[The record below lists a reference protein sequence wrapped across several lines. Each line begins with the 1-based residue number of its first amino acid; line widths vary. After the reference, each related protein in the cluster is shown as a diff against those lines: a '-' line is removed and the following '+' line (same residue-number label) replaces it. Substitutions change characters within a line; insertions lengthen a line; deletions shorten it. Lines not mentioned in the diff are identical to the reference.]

1 MIGVELMKVCT
12 ESNLF
17 VRLLT
22 ALNVK
27 EYRRSSHELQYLL
40 DVVKFIR
47 NLLKAQSTGLT
58 FEIIRDVRLV

>member
-1 MIGVELMKVCT
+1 
-12 ESNLF
+12 

-22 ALNVK
+22 ALNAK

-40 DVVKFIR
+40 DVVKFVR

-58 FEIIRDVRLV
+58 FEVIRDVRLV